1 MVSRILKKII
11 KTGKK
16 PRPRP
21 KGYED
26 ALKARK
32 YGAPR
37 DAIKGVLPSSFMD
50 RRRVIGGAQAAL
62 RKQPKRP
69 HRAYTEGV
77 ITGGA
82 GVGTLWYLDKMKKD
96 VKAKKADLKK
106 AVEKHK
112 EADKKRKEAYGKRAP
127 KKDKNYGG
135 R

>member
-1 MVSRILKKII
+1 MVSRVLKKII

-16 PRPRP
+16 PKPRP

-26 ALKARK
+26 ALKAR
-32 YGAPR
+32 GAPR
-37 DAIKGVLPSSFMD
+37 DAIRGILPSSFMD

-69 HRAYTEGV
+69 SSGYIEGI
-77 ITGGA
+77 ITGG
-82 GVGTLWYLDKMKKD
+82 VGTAITLKYLEKMKKD